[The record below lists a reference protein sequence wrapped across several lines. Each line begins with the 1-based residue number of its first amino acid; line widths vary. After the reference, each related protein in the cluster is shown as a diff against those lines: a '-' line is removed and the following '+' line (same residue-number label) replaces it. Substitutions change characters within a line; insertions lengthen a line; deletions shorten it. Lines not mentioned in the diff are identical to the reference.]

1 MIEPRWRV
9 AAGTGIL
16 LGLILL
22 LALLVG
28 LLSSRVSGWPVLL
41 QALFYAAVGIAW
53 IAPLKPLIRWM
64 QTGRFS
70 A

>member
-1 MIEPRWRV
+1 MKQPRWRV
-9 AAGTGIL
+9 AAGTAIL

-22 LALLVG
+22 LAILVG
-28 LLSSRVSGWPVLL
+28 LFSARVSTWPVLG
-41 QALFYAAVGIAW
+41 QALFYATVGIAW

-64 QTGRFS
+64 QTGRFR